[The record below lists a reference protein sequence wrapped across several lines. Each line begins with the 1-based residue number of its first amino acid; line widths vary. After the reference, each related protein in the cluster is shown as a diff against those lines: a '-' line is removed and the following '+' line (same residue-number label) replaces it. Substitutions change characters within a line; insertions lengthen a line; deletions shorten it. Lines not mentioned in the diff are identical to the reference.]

1 MFKKV
6 FNKVFDNKHS
16 IFTNTVFWT
25 LLLMLLYVLVL
36 LPFIIF
42 FFVQNPNIFAEAD
55 QEVNLNKS
63 ELYQLASSMEL
74 YGGFIAGGAVCELIR
89 RAISTKKHILH
100 ESLFNSYICIGIGQ
114 LCEIIGILLMMSGI

>member
-36 LPFIIF
+36 LPFIVF

-74 YGGFIAGGAVCELIR
+74 YGGFIAGGAVCE
-89 RAISTKKHILH
+89 
-100 ESLFNSYICIGIGQ
+100 
-114 LCEIIGILLMMSGI
+114 